1 MTDFFMT
8 RFPNVLRCLTVSL
21 CCAGACVAMSQT
33 LKPLPGGV
41 GAGLSVR
48 TPPPALAPKE
58 SSRASDFIVAVV
70 DNEPITNQE
79 VTRLAAMADPAAA
92 KLGRS
97 NLLMEA
103 METLIDEAAQIG
115 VAKLYGMQISAD
127 ELDKAIEKT
136 AQRNQLNI
144 QQLQQRL

>member
-1 MTDFFMT
+1 M
-8 RFPNVLRCLTVSL
+8 P
-21 CCAGACVAMSQT
+21 QT
-33 LKPLPGGV
+33 LKPSPGGV

-48 TPPPALAPKE
+48 TPPPSLAPKE

-79 VTRLAAMADPAAA
+79 VSRLAAMADPAAA

-103 METLIDEAAQIG
+103 METLIDEAAQLG
-115 VAKLYGMQISAD
+115 VAKQYGIQISSDDLA
-127 ELDKAIEKT
+127 LAIEKT
-136 AQRNQLNI
+136 AQRNQI
-144 QQLQQRL
+144 TVEQMQQRLQESSLDLSGSSFLLL